1 MLNTKIS
8 GLAMAVSLAVSLT
21 GCVSNSSSHE
31 GSAKIAVTD
40 GNADTVFVKGDF
52 YTVDPSNSQA
62 QAVAVKD
69 GVIVYVGDMNGIS
82 AFAGEQTQVIDLAGK
97 FAMPAFVD
105 SHLHPVTPSYA
116 NLFQAPLF
124 DLTTTDAYLA
134 AITQFAQTAP
144 NGDWIVGGG
153 FEAGVFGNKGPTKD
167 VLDTILPGRAIAII
181 DRDTHSILVNSTA
194 LQLMGITKNT
204 PTNVDG
210 GGQIVKDENGN
221 PTGLL
226 VDDAAMNLAYPFF
239 PQATKAQYKESLK
252 WMQAWLNREG
262 ITTAHDAWVETDPNY
277 YQAFN
282 ELAQAGELTVRFRGS
297 WYIDPVGSE
306 IDGNYSE
313 QIDYGFELSEGFK
326 HPHFQVNSF
335 KFLSDGVL
343 GFGSA
348 LEIDESGNITGPEVW
363 QQAQMQQAFAKV
375 DKAGFQIHAH
385 AVGDGAIQL
394 TLDAMEAA
402 LTKNGDRDARH
413 SIAHVELITPDDI
426 TRMGNLGVAAHI
438 TTSGFGT
445 GEEFE
450 EVAPAIANA
459 HGSKEA
465 PLKSLMDANVTVA
478 IASDYGT
485 SDPAPMES
493 IYGAMTREGSEGTS
507 LEEVLIAITLNG
519 AKANFL
525 ETQIGSLEVGKK
537 ADIVVLSKDLFE
549 IKTEDIPSVTIEQ
562 TFFEG
567 KKVH

>member
-1 MLNTKIS
+1 MLNTKIT
-8 GLAMAVSLAVSLT
+8 GLAMAVSLAFSLT
-21 GCVSNSSSHE
+21 GCVSTSNTNE
-31 GSAKIAVTD
+31 GSAKIAVGD
-40 GNADTVFVKGDF
+40 GNADTVLVKGDF

-62 QAVAVKD
+62 QAVAVKN
-69 GVIVYVGDMNGIS
+69 GVIVYVGDMDGIS
-82 AFAGEQTQVIDLAGK
+82 AFVGEQTDVIDLEGK

-105 SHLHPVTPSYA
+105 SHLHPITPSYA

-134 AITQFAQTAP
+134 AITKFAQTAP
-144 NGDWIVGGG
+144 SNDWIVGGG
-153 FEAGVFGNKGPTKD
+153 FEAGVFGSTGPSKD
-167 VLDTILPGRAIAII
+167 VLDTILPGRAVAII
-181 DRDTHSILVNSTA
+181 DRDTHSILVNSKG
-194 LQLMGITKNT
+194 LELMGITKNT
-204 PTNVDG
+204 PTDVDG
-210 GGQIVKDENGN
+210 GGQIVKDKNGN

-226 VDDAAMNLAYPFF
+226 VDDAAMNLAYAFF
-239 PQATKAQYKESLK
+239 PQATKTQYKESLK

-297 WYIDPVGSE
+297 WYIDPVGSQM
-306 IDGNYSE
+306 DGTYIE

-348 LEIDESGNITGPEVW
+348 LEIDENGNIVGPEVW
-363 QQAQMQQAFAKV
+363 QQADMVKAFAKV

-402 LTKNGDRDARH
+402 QIQNGDRDSRH
-413 SIAHVELITPDDI
+413 SIAHVELITAADI
-426 TRMGNLGVAAHI
+426 IRMGNLGVSAHL
-438 TTSGFGT
+438 TTSGFGSE
-445 GEEFE
+445 GDYEDL
-450 EVAPAIANA
+450 PAMTISN
-459 HGSKEA
+459 GSKEA
-465 PLKSLMDANVTVA
+465 PLKSLIDANVNVA

-525 ETQIGSLEVGKK
+525 EAEIGSLEVGKK

-549 IKTEDIPSVTIEQ
+549 IKTEDIPSVVIEQ